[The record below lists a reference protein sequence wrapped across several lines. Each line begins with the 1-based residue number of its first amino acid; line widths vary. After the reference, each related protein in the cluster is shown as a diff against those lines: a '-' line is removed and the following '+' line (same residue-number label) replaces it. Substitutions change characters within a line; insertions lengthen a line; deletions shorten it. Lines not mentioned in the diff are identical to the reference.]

1 MVKGIIDTS
10 TDTDFDKRRMN
21 QPQVQVRVNPREYDN
36 FDNRRMVL
44 GEFEKV
50 LPTHAIFD
58 IDEQPTPQFVTDIL
72 KEGPKKNRGAMAV
85 AKE

>member
-10 TDTDFDKRRMN
+10 TDTDFDERRVN
-21 QPQVQVRVNPREYDN
+21 PLQVRVNPREYDS
-36 FDNRRMVL
+36 FDDRRMVR
-44 GEFEKV
+44 GKFKKV
-50 LPTHAIFD
+50 SSTDAIFD

-72 KEGPKKNRGAMAV
+72 EEGPKANRGAMAV